1 MTILRSTMSRK
12 SSRTTGFIRR
22 CLVAGIFACL
32 AAIAALAQTENIVV
46 TLLPSYADT
55 EDTQSKGYLN
65 VTHSESGFNESKSWL
80 YFDASAL
87 PAGIKEEDF
96 ESVQLQLVPKEGAP
110 REMAITVAPAS
121 GSTAKA
127 GYAAVD
133 AANAST
139 LESDLLP
146 KNKDELELRSDF
158 ASLPRAGLLKSKPD
172 GSRYIGLVLLPQP
185 NASRRVYYGLTTQN
199 KDDPKDT
206 YDHPDRLPRLIITYR
221 RPPPPYSASACS
233 SEPSA
238 LALSQSD
245 GRQADTSPCPF
256 MPTLNNPAP
265 APDDPA
271 KSVYVLLQVAPG
283 TRTRTPVV
291 YGNRIYVVRGDE
303 SQSRL
308 EELGPLGDIIASL
321 PLVVV
326 DGKGEKRF
334 LKVAPDS
341 LMVVDRF
348 GRLRI
353 ITNDAIL
360 TAQLGTGGSL
370 PASVEESKFAF
381 GAVPDTVVPGPDGT
395 LYIVKQSIFALNPK
409 VEKLGANGEL
419 VPEKLWDVAIENP
432 ESARITLSP
441 DGRFLYALTRLA
453 DKYSGFVAINAQS
466 GKDVQLLAGK
476 VNTSGTIVTWVSGL
490 KFDKAGVTEG
500 QRIPIGRGENT
511 KFCTVQAVQTKSPQ
525 SLTCKE
531 DIGKHT
537 EVPWADFPE
546 YLTSF
551 RNPVVA
557 RGLHEVDYIYIA
569 GNLGEKTTL
578 WGVRNEPGPVPRD
591 RDYLARLTAEWKY
604 NPGEN
609 SSVGQPILDPTPAP
623 ADTGLSQ
630 KRLYFLQKGGGGE
643 PKLVA
648 LKALDGTLAAQPATP
663 PRLPAKISTEGNPV
677 VDSDKD
683 VILWAD
689 NTLYGFAADTGPLF
703 TAQPEMSRVPQLLFG
718 PGGTLYAAYGPPGSV
733 STVSALVPSFTLN
746 AGSPTDICSP
756 THLQVTGTATAG
768 QQWQLSARGSV
779 ILGNGFVVQSG
790 AQLKVKV
797 NVSQCPGG

>member
-1 MTILRSTMSRK
+1 MTILRSTMTRK
-12 SSRTTGFIRR
+12 SSRAAGFVRR

-65 VTHSESGFNESKSWL
+65 VTHSEAGFDESKSWL

-96 ESVQLQLVPKEGAP
+96 ESVQLQLVPKEGAL
-110 REMAITVAPAS
+110 REMAITVAPAD

-158 ASLPRAGLLKSKPD
+158 ASLPRAGLLKSEPD
-172 GSRYIGLVLLPQP
+172 GSRYIALVLLPQP
-185 NASRRVYYGLTTQN
+185 NASRRVYYGLTTRN

-206 YDHPDRLPRLIITYR
+206 YDHPDRLPRLIVTYR
-221 RPPPPYSASACS
+221 RPPPSYSAAASACS

-238 LALSQSD
+238 LAVAQSD
-245 GRQADTSPCPF
+245 GRLADTSPCPF
-256 MPTLNNPAP
+256 IPTLNNLVPT
-265 APDDPA
+265 PDGSV
-271 KSVYVLLQVAPG
+271 KSVYVLQVAPS

-291 YGNRIYVVRGDE
+291 YGARIYVVRGDE

-326 DGKGEKRF
+326 DGNGEKRF
-334 LKVAPDS
+334 LKIAPDS

-353 ITNDAIL
+353 ITNDAVL
-360 TAQLGTGGSL
+360 TAQLGPAGNL

-409 VEKLGANGEL
+409 VGKVGANGKP

-432 ESARITLSP
+432 KAARITLSP

-453 DKYSGFVAINAQS
+453 DKYSGFIAINAQT
-466 GKDVQLLAGK
+466 GKDIQLLAGK
-476 VNTSGTIVTWVSGL
+476 VDTSGTIVTWVSGL
-490 KFDKAGVTEG
+490 TFDKAAVIEG
-500 QRIPIGRGENT
+500 QRIPIGRGEKT
-511 KFCTVQAVQTKSPQ
+511 KFCTVQAQ
-525 SLTCKE
+525 KE
-531 DIGKHT
+531 PP
-537 EVPWADFPE
+537 VAD
-546 YLTSF
+546 LQ
-551 RNPVVA
+551 
-557 RGLHEVDYIYIA
+557 RGYR
-569 GNLGEKTTL
+569 KT
-578 WGVRNEPGPVPRD
+578 
-591 RDYLARLTAEWKY
+591 
-604 NPGEN
+604 
-609 SSVGQPILDPTPAP
+609 I
-623 ADTGLSQ
+623 
-630 KRLYFLQKGGGGE
+630 
-643 PKLVA
+643 
-648 LKALDGTLAAQPATP
+648 
-663 PRLPAKISTEGNPV
+663 
-677 VDSDKD
+677 
-683 VILWAD
+683 
-689 NTLYGFAADTGPLF
+689 
-703 TAQPEMSRVPQLLFG
+703 
-718 PGGTLYAAYGPPGSV
+718 
-733 STVSALVPSFTLN
+733 
-746 AGSPTDICSP
+746 
-756 THLQVTGTATAG
+756 
-768 QQWQLSARGSV
+768 RGSV
-779 ILGNGFVVQSG
+779 GRFSG
-790 AQLKVKV
+790 VFNRL
-797 NVSQCPGG
+797 SLSGGRQGPA